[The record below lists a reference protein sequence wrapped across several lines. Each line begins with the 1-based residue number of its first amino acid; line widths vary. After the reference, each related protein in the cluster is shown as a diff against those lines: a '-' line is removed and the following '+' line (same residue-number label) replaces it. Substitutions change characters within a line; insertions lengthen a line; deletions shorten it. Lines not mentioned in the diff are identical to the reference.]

1 MKLYYSH
8 LAVDHIYIVHI
19 MDVKIYYENV
29 KFIELILA
37 DGTVSN

>member
-1 MKLYYSH
+1 
-8 LAVDHIYIVHI
+8 

-37 DGTVSN
+37 AGTVSN